1 MNIVVLA
8 AGMGKRMKSDLPKVL
23 HPIAGKPLLGH
34 VLDTARQLMTNAPA
48 THQADAIQHPKSS
61 GQLVGIYG
69 HGGDAVPNQLKAD
82 DIVWAKQEPQL
93 GTGHAVLQ
101 AVPYLDDA
109 HPTLILY
116 GDVPLTRLE
125 TLQALIA
132 AAGSDRLAILTVF
145 LADPSGYGR
154 IVRKDGQIHAIVEH
168 KDADGATRTINEIN
182 SGILVAPTAQL
193 KRWLQGL
200 SNNNAQKEY
209 YLTDIVAAAVRDGV
223 PIIATHPKDTWE
235 ADGVNSK
242 VQLAELERIHQRTIA
257 LALMEAGVTLADP
270 ARIDVRGSLICGR
283 DVFIDV
289 NCVFE
294 GRVELG
300 DGVRLGPNCV
310 VRDSSIAART
320 EVFGFSH
327 IVQSIIGVAGQ
338 IGPFARLRPG
348 TELGEDNHIGNFVEL
363 KATRMGNHSKA
374 NHLSYVGDAHVGQHV
389 NIGAGTI
396 TCNYD
401 GAYKHLSIIED
412 DVHIGSDTQLVAP
425 VTVGKGSTTAAGT
438 TVWKDVPP
446 GSLVMNSKDQIHR
459 STWKRPVKAKKS

>member
-34 VLDTARQLMTNAPA
+34 VLDTARQLMHNAQAADPVDPTPA
-48 THQADAIQHPKSS
+48 LKAG

-69 HGGDAVPNQLKAD
+69 HGGDVVPTRMAAA

-93 GTGHAVLQ
+93 GTGHAVMQ
-101 AVPYLDDA
+101 AVPFLDDA
-109 HPTLILY
+109 APTLILY
-116 GDVPLTRLE
+116 GDVPLTRVE
-125 TLQALIA
+125 TLAELAL
-132 AAGSDRLAILTVF
+132 AAGSNKLAILTVH
-145 LADPSGYGR
+145 LPDPTGYGR
-154 IVRKDGQIHAIVEH
+154 IVRNNGQIRAIVEH
-168 KDADGATRTINEIN
+168 KDADAATRKINEIN
-182 SGILVAPTAQL
+182 SGIMVAPTTML

-209 YLTDIVAAAVRDGV
+209 YLPDIVAAAVHDGV
-223 PIIATHPKDTWE
+223 PVVATHPKDAWE
-235 ADGVNSK
+235 TDGVNSK
-242 VQLAELERIHQRTIA
+242 VQLAELERIHQRNIA
-257 LALMEAGVTLADP
+257 VALMEAGVTLADP
-270 ARIDVRGSLICGR
+270 ARIDVRGSLVCGR

-294 GRVELG
+294 GKVTLG
-300 DGVRLGPNCV
+300 DGAKIGPNCV
-310 VRDSSIAART
+310 FRDATVGART
-320 EVFGFSH
+320 EVFGFTH
-327 IVQSIIGVAGQ
+327 VVQAVIGAAGQ

-348 TELGEDNHIGNFVEL
+348 TELGEDNHIGNFVEI
-363 KATRMGNHSKA
+363 KATKMGNHSKA
-374 NHLSYVGDAHVGQHV
+374 NHLSYVGDARVGQRV

-401 GAYKHLSIIED
+401 GANKHLTVIED

-438 TVWKDVPP
+438 TVWKEVPAD
-446 GSLVMNSKDQIHR
+446 SLVLNSKDQVNR
-459 STWKRPVKAKKS
+459 GGWKRPVKVKKA